1 MMLPFT
7 TTDCIRYKIAVGLQP
22 YLLDQEKLLFKVV
35 FLIFFNGLL
44 KEFHFNRCLSSLVSL
59 GVSDAFG
66 SVLGAEWSLFNGP
79 NIEITSGCKL
89 CIWLFSD
96 YEIVI
101 FLLPKSAFLPWGVT
115 FATCSISN
123 F

>member
-59 GVSDAFG
+59 GVSDAFAQSWEQNG
-66 SVLGAEWSLFNGP
+66 VFLMVLILR
-79 NIEITSGCKL
+79 
-89 CIWLFSD
+89 
-96 YEIVI
+96 
-101 FLLPKSAFLPWGVT
+101 
-115 FATCSISN
+115 
-123 F
+123 